1 MKIVYC
7 LAGLFN
13 SGGMERVITI
23 KANYLARIGHE
34 VTIITTEQKNR
45 MPFFSLHE
53 AIKVIDLGINY
64 SDDTGKNIFI
74 KALNFLRRKYL
85 HKKHLVE
92 YLLSSSSD
100 IVISTF
106 GTEASFLYRIHDGS
120 KKVLEIHFSK
130 YFRYQY
136 DRKGLW
142 RLVDICRS
150 RQDAQLIT
158 RYDKFVVLTH
168 EDKSYWG
175 DFPNIEVIPNFLSS
189 IPDVKSELK
198 NKVCLAVGRLSYQKG
213 FDRLI
218 RAWKIVHGKFPEWQ
232 LQIYGSGEL
241 YDDLQNMITESGL
254 TECVQ
259 INSPTSQIGLIYQKA
274 SVFLLT
280 SHYEGLPM
288 VLLEAFSYGI
298 PVVSFACKCGPK
310 DVIKDGV
317 NGFLVTEGDIQ
328 SFVDKVS
335 AVLGDENLRKQM
347 GSVAFQSALDYTESK
362 IMSKWLQLFES
373 LEYNEYDFS

>member
-1 MKIVYC
+1 MRVVYC

-13 SGGMERVITI
+13 SGGMERVITA

-34 VTIITTEQKNR
+34 VVIITTEQKER
-45 MPFFSLHE
+45 APFFPLHE
-53 AIKVIDLGINY
+53 DIEVINLDINY
-64 SDDTGKNIFI
+64 LDDAGKNIFS
-74 KALNFLRRKYL
+74 KAINFFIRKYK
-85 HKKHLVE
+85 HKKFLADYLV
-92 YLLSSSSD
+92 SSPSD

-106 GTEASFLYRIHDGS
+106 GTEASFLYKIHDGS

-142 RLVDICRS
+142 RLVDVYRS
-150 RQDAQLIT
+150 KQDTQLIT
-158 RYDKFVVLTH
+158 HYDKFVVLTH

-175 DFPNIEVIPNFLSS
+175 ESPNIEVIPNFISS
-189 IPDVKSELK
+189 IPNIRSKLE

-218 RAWKIVHGKFPEWQ
+218 SGWKVVHGKFPEWQ

-241 YDDLQNMITESGL
+241 YDDLHNMIVEAGL
-254 TECVQ
+254 AECVQ
-259 INSPTSQIGLIYQKA
+259 INPPTSQIDLVYQKA

-288 VLLEAFSYGI
+288 VLLEAFSHGI

-310 DVIKDGV
+310 DLIQDSI
-317 NGFLVTEGDIQ
+317 NGFLITEGDIQ
-328 SFVDKVS
+328 SFADKVS
-335 AVLGDENLRKQM
+335 IILGNENLRKQM
-347 GSVAFQSALDYTESK
+347 GSAAFQSIFDYTEDK

-373 LEYNEYDFS
+373 LA